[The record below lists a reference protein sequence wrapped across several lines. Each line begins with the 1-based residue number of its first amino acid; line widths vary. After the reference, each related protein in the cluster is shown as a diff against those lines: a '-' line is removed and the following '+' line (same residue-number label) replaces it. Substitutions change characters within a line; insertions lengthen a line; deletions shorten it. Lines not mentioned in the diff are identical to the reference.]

1 VPDSSKAPSSKVL
14 KTLPAIEAT
23 STLSRA
29 VVQAVKAPHRPV
41 LVVISGNEMGA
52 RKPVDQ
58 SLLIGRDPGCDF
70 VLTDALVSSRHAML
84 EDRGDSWALVD
95 LGSTNGMSVN
105 GEKGKEF
112 ILQRND
118 KIVFGRT
125 VLRFEMQDKLEQQY
139 DELLEK
145 LLNVDE
151 LSGLLLRR
159 KFDADLNLTIESARA
174 QQCPVGLLMMDLDG
188 IKKINDSH
196 GHLFGAYVI
205 GESGRIIGEVLE
217 GRGFAS
223 RFGGDEYVAALP
235 GFDLGGA
242 REVGEEIR
250 RAVADHKF
258 ERESI
263 PLHPGISVGVAAF
276 PESATDAQTLFQR
289 ADEALY
295 RAKRAGKNQVSS

>member
-1 VPDSSKAPSSKVL
+1 VL
-14 KTLPAIEAT
+14 KTLPALEAT

-52 RKPVDQ
+52 RKPVDR
-58 SLLIGRDPGCDF
+58 SLLIGRDPASDL

-112 ILQRND
+112 LLQRND

-125 VLRFEMQDKLEQQY
+125 VLRFEMQDQLEQKY
-139 DELLEK
+139 DELVEK

-151 LSGLLLRR
+151 LSGLFMRR
-159 KFDADLNLTIESARA
+159 KFDADLKLAIEAA
-174 QQCPVGLLMMDLDG
+174 KVQANPVGLLMMDLDG

-205 GESGRIIGEVLE
+205 GESGRIIGQVLE
-217 GRGFAS
+217 ARGFAS

-235 GFDLGGA
+235 GLGLAGV
-242 REVGEEIR
+242 RGVGEEIL
-250 RAVADHKF
+250 RAIGGHMF
-258 ERESI
+258 EREGI
-263 PLHPGISVGVAAF
+263 PLRPGISIGAAAF
-276 PESATDAQTLFQR
+276 PESAGDAESLFQR

-295 RAKRAGKNQVSS
+295 RAKRAGKNQVSL